1 MDLGEFM
8 EQATIAP
15 AFGPVDMTAA
25 ANPGAWV
32 SMGAYA
38 RLTAVLIKGAGT
50 GGDDPVI
57 TLQQA
62 QDLSGTNAKG
72 LIFSRVRVNQG
83 SPTIPV
89 SGQRFTLFVRD
100 NTGLVEAG
108 ATMVD
113 AAPSD
118 IFTLT
123 GGAADQAI
131 VAIDIGLGDL
141 DLNNGFSCVQIGVA
155 KTADSQLG
163 QAFYILFQPREL
175 GQNMVAAQ

>member
-1 MDLGEFM
+1 M
-8 EQATIAP
+8 
-15 AFGPVDMTAA
+15 
-25 ANPGAWV
+25 
-32 SMGAYA
+32 
-38 RLTAVLIKGAGT
+38 LIKGEGT

-57 TLQQA
+57 TVQQA

-72 LIFSRVRVNQG
+72 LIFARVRVNQG

-100 NTGLVEAG
+100 NDGNVEAG

-131 VAIDIGLGDL
+131 VAIDIGLETWTC
-141 DLNNGFSCVQIGVA
+141 NNGFSCVQISVA
-155 KTADSQLG
+155 QTADSQLG

-175 GQNMVAAQ
+175 GQNMLAAQ